1 MNAHTTVK
9 RPISEKIGLCL
20 WPYSQDMNAQ
30 IKACHDIGM
39 KYISCGVFLNLPD
52 FSAPSDLF
60 KSTLQLC
67 KAYEMHMMVN
77 FTSFNSNPGSTG
89 DGFNEETQSFYSSD
103 MLEKIKNSCLEIYQV
118 LKGGDVVYEGWN
130 EPNGGFW
137 SPKPYSENQT
147 NPSIVSASTAMEIW
161 LAKQGRNIDPTATF
175 TGPSMFQAPDYDVVY
190 GAVDNNRKY
199 VNMTA
204 QFGLYDV
211 LDAVCI
217 HPYMQQSIENGSPE
231 ALLSMGEMKVTNLP
245 LVSNEFGFFVYD
257 KSNGNTLWQGAWD
270 PHTASALTLRQILI
284 MDLTGYSIIA
294 MWGSGDGEMGV
305 TSNAGNILSTGKAI
319 QWLLAELNGYTL
331 DSKIEIA
338 DHTGYIDDLYLM
350 KYTKD
355 GAKDKLVYWTPSR
368 IGELYGLV
376 YQGNFYKLRF
386 SDYPQIL
393 EAN

>member
-39 KYISCGVFLNLPD
+39 KYISCGVFLNPPD

-67 KAYEMHMMVN
+67 KAYGMHMMVN
-77 FTSFNSNPGSTG
+77 FTSFDSNSGFSD
-89 DGFNEETQSFYSSD
+89 DGFKEETQSYYSSD

-137 SPKPYSENQT
+137 SPKAYWENQT
-147 NPSIVSASTAMEIW
+147 DPSIVSASTAMEIW
-161 LAKQGRNIDPTATF
+161 LAKQGRNIDQTATF

-190 GAVDNNRKY
+190 GGGGNNRKY

-231 ALLSMGEMKVTNLP
+231 LLLSMGKMKVTNLP

-257 KSNGNTLWQGAWD
+257 KSNGNTSWQGAWN
-270 PHTASALTLRQILI
+270 PHTAAALTLRQILI

-294 MWGSGDGEMGV
+294 MYGSGGGAMGV
-305 TSNAGNILSTGKAI
+305 TSNAGNILSTGKAM

-331 DSKIEIA
+331 DSKIEVTA
-338 DHTGYIDDLYLM
+338 HNGYIDDLYVL

-355 GAKDKLVYWTPSR
+355 GASNKIVYWTPSR
-368 IGELYGLV
+368 FGESCGTVVDGKFVEL
-376 YQGNFYKLRF
+376 FF
-386 SDYPQIL
+386 TDYPQIK
-393 EAN
+393 EMN